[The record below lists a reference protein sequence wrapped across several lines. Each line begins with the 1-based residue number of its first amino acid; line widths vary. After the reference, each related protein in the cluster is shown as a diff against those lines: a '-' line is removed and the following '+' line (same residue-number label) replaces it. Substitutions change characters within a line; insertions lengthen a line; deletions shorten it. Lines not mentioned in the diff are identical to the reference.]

1 MTAVVATH
9 AVGNMDT
16 WLKGGAD
23 RKGVFAKFCLSHR
36 IFRHPD
42 EANRVSI
49 VFENVDLAKLKATM
63 DAAETNAVKAKHT
76 VIDPIEV
83 YIEVDGGS

>member
-23 RKGVFAKFCLSHR
+23 RKEVFAKFCSTHR

-49 VFENVDLAKLKATM
+49 VFENVDLAKLKATI